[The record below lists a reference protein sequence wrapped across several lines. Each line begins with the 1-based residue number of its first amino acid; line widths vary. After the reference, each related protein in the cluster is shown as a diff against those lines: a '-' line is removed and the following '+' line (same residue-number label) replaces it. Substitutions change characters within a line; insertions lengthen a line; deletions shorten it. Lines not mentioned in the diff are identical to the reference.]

1 LFRGKV
7 KVVHFI
13 GIGGIGMSGIA
24 EVLCNLGFQV
34 SGSDQKASATTD
46 RLVGLGAVVHFG
58 HRAENIGSADVVV
71 RSSAVRDDNVE
82 VRAAMEAGVPVIP
95 RAEMLAELMRLRQ
108 GIAIAGTHGK
118 TTTTSMVASC
128 LVSAGADPTVVI
140 GGKLNSLGGSN
151 ARLGTGE
158 WLVAEADESD
168 GSFLLL
174 SPVLSLITNIDPEH
188 LDHYGSADK
197 LEEAFL
203 QFASKVPFYGAVV
216 VCQDHPVVARLIPQ
230 VRRRIITYGLARN
243 AEFRATGIQ
252 PQGMRTTFKVHRGD
266 AVLGEVTIAMPGVH
280 NVVNA
285 VGAIAVA
292 SELGIPFEVIAKGLD
307 GFGGVQRRFTVRG
320 EAAGAIVVDDYGH
333 HPAEVDATLRAA
345 EAGFPERR
353 IVAVF
358 QPHRYTRLRDH
369 WDDFCAA
376 FNRADLV
383 VVCPVYAA
391 GEAPIPG
398 VDHEAWGTALR
409 ERGHRNTWVV
419 GSLDAATA
427 ELAERVASGDLVVTL
442 GAGNV
447 NEVCGALLERLAAR
461 AGDA

>member
-7 KVVHFI
+7 KGVHFI

-34 SGSDQKASATTD
+34 SGSDQRASATTD

-188 LDHYGSADK
+188 LDHYGSAEK

-230 VRRRIITYGLARN
+230 IRRRVITYGLARN

-252 PQGMRTTFKVHRGD
+252 AQGMRTSFKVHRGD
-266 AVLGEVTIAMPGVH
+266 VVLGEVTIAMPGVH

-285 VGAIAVA
+285 VGAIAIA
-292 SELGIPFEVIAKGLD
+292 SELGIPFDVVAKGLD

-345 EAGFPERR
+345 EAGFPDRR

-427 ELAERVASGDLVVTL
+427 ELTDRVAAGDLVVTL

-447 NEVCGALLERLAAR
+447 NEVCGALLERLASR
-461 AGDA
+461 AGGA